1 MRFTAILAVLLVILP
16 ATLPAAGADA
26 QLTSPVGLWQPLD
39 SAGKPEGLIRIFE
52 TNGLYYGRIEPS
64 SPGDDRNARCTRC
77 TDDRHDQPIIG
88 LVLLRH
94 LKPQNGEFV
103 GGDILDPDTGRI
115 YGCTLRLTHGGRDA
129 VMRGFLGISLLG
141 HSQIWRRVGNPSRQ
155 LNARPPPS

>member
-1 MRFTAILAVLLVILP
+1 MRFTAMLVVLLVTL
-16 ATLPAAGADA
+16 AASLPAAAADA
-26 QLTSPVGLWQPLD
+26 RLASPVGLWQPLD

-64 SPGDDRNARCTRC
+64 SADDDRNARCTRC

-94 LKPQNGEFV
+94 LKPQNGEYV

-115 YGCTLRLTHGGRDA
+115 YGCTLRLTNGGREA
-129 VMRGFLGISLLG
+129 IMRGFLGISLLG
-141 HSQIWRRVGNPSRQ
+141 RSQTWRRVTSRP
-155 LNARPPPS
+155 R